1 MRDRSGFV
9 LFHSLFSLE
18 KLQSKTIPSTTNK
31 CKTNPNRLLAT
42 CVTPCHG
49 QTTNIFFELLRN
61 PCEIITFAPIGCF
74 DYFELIFR
82 TLNLKAFEYNLQAM
96 ADQTEISLSNI
107 DVCLPYASY

>member
-1 MRDRSGFV
+1 MGR
-9 LFHSLFSLE
+9 
-18 KLQSKTIPSTTNK
+18 LQIF
-31 CKTNPNRLLAT
+31 
-42 CVTPCHG
+42 
-49 QTTNIFFELLRN
+49 FFELLRN

-96 ADQTEISLSNI
+96 AHQTEISLSNI